1 MNRLTWPPR
10 RNNVNKRRDW
20 NEDSAAI
27 DDSKKGHLISLKGKK
42 EEERE
47 KESKCSADYSLQ
59 DKTLCLR
66 DVFFVFVFVLFGH
79 KGFGHIQVKKI

>member
-27 DDSKKGHLISLKGKK
+27 DESKEGHLISLKGRK

-47 KESKCSADYSLQ
+47 KESKCSADYYLQ
-59 DKTLCLR
+59 DKT
-66 DVFFVFVFVLFGH
+66 FV
-79 KGFGHIQVKKI
+79 